1 MGVFVNVYMYQLA
14 GRHQS
19 LALQQRILMLRLLG
33 CSSAQRVGLLCKA
46 LRVQGAGAERRS
58 KGFEEVT
65 RKQPK
70 SPKFEA
76 PPALEP
82 PRLGLRALPEGVSCS
97 LAAKEG
103 LVEW

>member
-1 MGVFVNVYMYQLA
+1 MNVYMYQLA

-58 KGFEEVT
+58 KGFERRGHTEAA
-65 RKQPK
+65 QK
-70 SPKFEA
+70 SQIRS
-76 PPALEP
+76 P
-82 PRLGLRALPEGVSCS
+82 PRA
-97 LAAKEG
+97 
-103 LVEW
+103 